1 MIRFQFTSMR
11 SRTSSKIESR
21 FPQISSSFS
30 SSSSIRLVFDYEDDD
45 EEEQDWLRLRTTCP
59 QLDCPQLPPLDL
71 VIMLKSAF
79 APAFVC
85 LCKRLVSSR
94 LSTVLL

>member
-30 SSSSIRLVFDYEDDD
+30 SSSPIRLVFDYEDDD
-45 EEEQDWLRLRTTCP
+45 QEEQDWLRLRP
-59 QLDCPQLPPLDL
+59 Y
-71 VIMLKSAF
+71 
-79 APAFVC
+79 
-85 LCKRLVSSR
+85 VSSVG
-94 LSTVLL
+94 LPAVAPFGFGDYV

>member
-45 EEEQDWLRLRTTCP
+45 EEEQDWLRLRPMCP
-59 QLDCPQLPPLDL
+59 RLDCPQLPPLDL
-71 VIMLKSAF
+71 VIMFKSAF
-79 APAFVC
+79 GRAFFC
-85 LCKRLVSSR
+85 
-94 LSTVLL
+94 